1 MTYLTTVLTDQKTN
15 ISFQRT
21 TVTASQDVTTSWTL
35 VEGGQISYTPTSSSA
50 EVILEFTTAYGR
62 KDADNSILFK
72 VQIGASAEALGDVV
86 TNNVDYQNDLGTTST
101 AYTTNISD
109 LVTLKYKLSGWAG
122 AKVIQIQCK
131 TYNSASNRESIVN
144 ATRRTS
150 TSDILL
156 YNPIIMMYEV

>member
-1 MTYLTTVLTDQKTN
+1 MTYLTTTLSDQKTN

-62 KDADNSILFK
+62 KDADNSIMFK
-72 VQIGASAEALGDVV
+72 VQIGASVETLGDVV
-86 TNNVDYQNDLGTTST
+86 TNNVDYQNDFGATST

-109 LVTLKYKLSGWAG
+109 LVTLKYKLGGWVG

-156 YNPIIMMYEV
+156 YNPIITMYEV